1 MFCCVII
8 FFVTSF
14 LFLVCLHFVR
24 IFLRV
29 GLENDLSY
37 WNIHCHPDR
46 FAVTF
51 QYNQDPPY
59 LQRSASCRSRS
70 PNAQMSQVQERKHR
84 TMLKKKYEFIKG
96 NGKHNKHNRIY
107 VIRKIDL
114 KPFLPCH
121 PCKRLGSHLEQMLK
135 PCVPVL

>member
-1 MFCCVII
+1 MTGHHKVDNIHYHIIMFCCVII

-51 QYNQDPPY
+51 QYN
-59 LQRSASCRSRS
+59 
-70 PNAQMSQVQERKHR
+70 
-84 TMLKKKYEFIKG
+84 
-96 NGKHNKHNRIY
+96 
-107 VIRKIDL
+107 
-114 KPFLPCH
+114 
-121 PCKRLGSHLEQMLK
+121 
-135 PCVPVL
+135 